1 MTIIQKNSKFV
12 KEGEGVVT
20 RLYKI
25 EATKNYWWKKV
36 KIGISAIKFKE
47 ASKILWTVPNSHL
60 PTFIMYT

>member
-1 MTIIQKNSKFV
+1 MTKIQKNSKFV
-12 KEGEGVVT
+12 KEGEGVT
-20 RLYKI
+20 RLNKI
-25 EATKNYWWKKV
+25 EATKNNWWKNV